1 MLLRLPIIMSSIHS
15 WNGWCFSE
23 AYRHVFEDA
32 ADDTDINVQQV
43 VVNVTV
49 YGKIGHNA
57 ACVNVAKRSI

>member
-43 VVNVTV
+43 VVN
-49 YGKIGHNA
+49 YEDKP
-57 ACVNVAKRSI
+57 